1 MTFDEWKAKVAAEL
15 ARMTFNIDG
24 SRIDGEQYIRDT
36 GDDCW
41 REMFDD
47 GLTPTEAA
55 NEEILA
61 AYDR

>member
-1 MTFDEWKAKVAAEL
+1 MTFEEWKAKVAAEL
-15 ARMTFNIDG
+15 SRMTFTIEG
-24 SRIDGEQYIRDT
+24 ARIDGEQYLKDT

-55 NEEILA
+55 NEEMIA